1 MFSSVEETENL
12 ILDTG
17 VGATSGT
24 ALHTSNK
31 KIIIFGLM
39 CAGEGVIGSSLGLQT
54 AQQETRCR
62 TGRLQFEKTT
72 GSNRNRTV
80 QGDMLVC

>member
-24 ALHTSNK
+24 ALTARQTSNK
-31 KIIIFGLM
+31 QTVTFDLT

-72 GSNRNRTV
+72 GRNRHRKV
-80 QGDMLVC
+80 

>member
-1 MFSSVEETENL
+1 
-12 ILDTG
+12 
-17 VGATSGT
+17 
-24 ALHTSNK
+24 
-31 KIIIFGLM
+31 M

-72 GSNRNRTV
+72 GKNGNRTV
-80 QGDMLVC
+80 YGDMLACQTARNSAKLFQYNRK